1 MGKVRKNQEQPVT
14 IEKLKEKYEDAAEL
28 SYSQECELMDA
39 LVHKLNYYP
48 VNKELVR
55 KYGWMFAGL
64 LAMYIDMSIYTIQAH
79 PRQKGWFYCTKQA
92 LYEKGHMSDT
102 FVMTAK
108 KILIQSGMMQVKVIG
123 MPAKEWYKL
132 NPLKLI
138 ELFSKTEK
146 PIEKINERTNKK
158 VRDAFEQDAMG
169 LTEGG
174 NTCYTRIPNP
184 TADRIP
190 NPAAK
195 YKNRLNKN
203 KYPSTNVLCG
213 SDEPH
218 ITNVLCGSDEPPNL
232 LSNDPLDIISYWNT
246 LPNVTK
252 HKLDPSSK
260 TIQSACKMLSAL
272 LQGIPMVNTKG
283 NQPRKEMR
291 TFFQSYKIDQVYLR
305 KKWSVQEIKNLLL
318 SAVTIKNGQMNTK
331 ISLPVLLWNEFA
343 SKDSNGNKTAF
354 SWFLYALAVDCT
366 PQAFID
372 MATSLAKSVNG
383 KNHPILKWANELY
396 RFSLAEEMTPPPM
409 AALLRWYLLNKDQ
422 SFMPMV
428 RDMDEFIRK
437 YRQIED
443 NRSHRRKNGG
453 RSRLHVDEPV
463 EFYDCKGNL
472 IPSEQS
478 GKINVDELE
487 FYDGKGNLIPKDSA
501 R

>member
-1 MGKVRKNQEQPVT
+1 MPFKKKKLPQSKEHPPLHEQRRAASRCGGDAYIRVKSDFVRVFGPKKAILIGIYVNKFLYTSDRYPENNGWWWCTTEDIQKVSPTYTRQYIANLRNELKEMGMLETQRFGFDPTVWNWIDFDKLNAYAEAEMNKIESNEQPSPVADQQSPIAENDTIVT
-14 IEKLKEKYEDAAEL
+14 LRNYTAATL
-28 SYSQECELMDA
+28 R
-39 LVHKLNYYP
+39 NYTAATLRNYTS
-48 VNKELVR
+48 NT
-55 KYGWMFAGL
+55 
-64 LAMYIDMSIYTIQAH
+64 LANNT
-79 PRQKGWFYCTKQA
+79 
-92 LYEKGHMSDT
+92 
-102 FVMTAK
+102 
-108 KILIQSGMMQVKVIG
+108 
-123 MPAKEWYKL
+123 
-132 NPLKLI
+132 N
-138 ELFSKTEK
+138 
-146 PIEKINERTNKK
+146 INI
-158 VRDAFEQDAMG
+158 
-169 LTEGG
+169 
-174 NTCYTRIPNP
+174 IP
-184 TADRIP
+184 
-190 NPAAK
+190 
-195 YKNRLNKN
+195 
-203 KYPSTNVLCG
+203 S
-213 SDEPH
+213 
-218 ITNVLCGSDEPPNL
+218 TNVLCGSDEPPNL

-305 KKWSVQEIKNLLL
+305 KKWSVQEIKNHLL

-354 SWFLYALAVDCT
+354 SWFFYALAVDCT

>member
-1 MGKVRKNQEQPVT
+1 MKTRKNKFPHMMNMEEMQA
-14 IEKLKEKYEDAAEL
+14 YR
-28 SYSQECELMDA
+28 
-39 LVHKLNYYP
+39 
-48 VNKELVR
+48 NKCSNHDGANFLQVEHR
-55 KYGWMFAGL
+55 AIKKYGSKKANL
-64 LAMYIDMSIYTIQAH
+64 LTMYISKAKAQTLFT
-79 PRQKGWFYCTKQA
+79 PENGGWFYFLT
-92 LYEKGHMSDT
+92 SDIQEMFPDVTEEWLAT
-102 FVMTAK
+102 FRKEMK
-108 KILIQSGMMQVKVIG
+108 ELGILRTIRIG
-123 MPAKEWYKL
+123 L
-132 NPLKLI
+132 NPIVWNFIDMDRHLELLEKDAQKSNLENSKKPPSVSSKKEEKSHPSSVNAVTPEFPGHVTPMAGGLI
-138 ELFSKTEK
+138 KH
-146 PIEKINERTNKK
+146 KINTYNHILS
-158 VRDAFEQDAMG
+158 ANA
-169 LTEGG
+169 
-174 NTCYTRIPNP
+174 
-184 TADRIP
+184 
-190 NPAAK
+190 
-195 YKNRLNKN
+195 
-203 KYPSTNVLCG
+203 LCG
-213 SDEPH
+213 TPG
-218 ITNVLCGSDEPPNL
+218 VPPNL

-305 KKWSVQEIKNLLL
+305 KKWSVQEIKNHLL

-354 SWFLYALAVDCT
+354 SWFFYALAIDCT